1 LSTSPLRILQLHTHY
16 RQPGGEDAAVA
27 TEADVLR
34 DAGHQVLTHRARN
47 PEGAR
52 AALSLAAAPWNEA
65 QARTLTRQVVR
76 LRPDVVHVHNT
87 WFATS
92 PAVLTAVRRVGVPVV
107 MTLHNYRLVCAAAT
121 LFRDGAPCTDCV
133 GTHPWHGVEH
143 ACYRGSRPQSVVA
156 ATTIGLHQRRGTW
169 HRDVDRFVALTD
181 FGRERFIEGGLP
193 SRRIVVKSNS
203 VDDPGPRPHPPSAS
217 NVVVCLG
224 RLSAEKGVAVLLA
237 AWARAP
243 ARLRL
248 VVVGTGP
255 LEAALRD
262 QAPEQVEFLGTL
274 PPQEV
279 TSLLLRSRALV
290 FPSMSFEGQGL
301 VALEAAAAGLPVI
314 LSDHGSMSGLF
325 APGAE
330 ELLFPPGDVDALV
343 AQLARL
349 DDDRFVDEFGRFTRR
364 RFEEHYTHDVARRT
378 LEDTYRDVIG
388 AARHRGAGRNG

>member
-1 LSTSPLRILQLHTHY
+1 VGQVSLRTSRLRILQVHTHY

-27 TEADVLR
+27 TEADLLR
-34 DAGHQVLTHRARN
+34 DAGHQVVTQRASN

-52 AALSLAAAPWNEA
+52 AAVALAAAPWNEV
-65 QARTLTRQVVR
+65 QARILARRVER

-92 PAVLTAVRRVGVPVV
+92 PAVLAAVRRVGVPVV

-133 GTHPWHGVEH
+133 GTHAWHGVEH

-156 ATTIGLHQRRGTW
+156 ATTISLHQRRGTW
-169 HRDVDRFVALTD
+169 HRDVDRFLALTD

-203 VDDPGPRPHPPSAS
+203 VDDPGPRTRPPSAS

-224 RLSAEKGVAVLLA
+224 RLSAEKGVEVLLA

-262 QAPEQVEFLGTL
+262 QASEQVEFVGAL

-301 VALEAAAAGLPVI
+301 VALEAAAAGLPVV

-330 ELLFPPGDVDALV
+330 ELLFPPGDVGALV
-343 AQLARL
+343 ARLARL
-349 DDDRFVDEFGRFTRR
+349 DDDRFVDDHGELTRR
-364 RFEEHYTHDVARRT
+364 RFEERYTHGTALEALERVYRSVA
-378 LEDTYRDVIG
+378 G
-388 AARHRGAGRNG
+388 PS

>member
-1 LSTSPLRILQLHTHY
+1 MRILQVHTHY
-16 RQPGGEDAAVA
+16 RLPGGEDAAVA
-27 TEADVLR
+27 TETALLR
-34 DAGHQVLTHRARN
+34 AAGHQVLTHRARN

-52 AALSLAAAPWNEA
+52 AAVALAAAPWNEV
-65 QARTLTRQVVR
+65 QARTLSRQVER

-92 PAVLTAVRRVGVPVV
+92 PAVLAAVRRLGVPVV

-156 ATTIGLHQRRGTW
+156 AATIGLHQRRRTW
-169 HRDVDRFVALTD
+169 HRDVDRFLALTD
-181 FGRERFIEGGLP
+181 FGRERFVDGGLP
-193 SRRIVVKSNS
+193 SERIGVKSNS
-203 VDDPGPRPHPPSAS
+203 VDDPGPRDRPPSAS

-224 RLSAEKGVAVLLA
+224 RLSAEKGIEVLLD

-243 ARLRL
+243 ERLRL
-248 VVVGTGP
+248 LIVGTGP

-262 QAPEQVEFLGTL
+262 RAPEQVEFIGALT
-274 PPQEV
+274 PQEV
-279 TSLLLRSRALV
+279 TSLLLQARALV

-325 APGAE
+325 GPGAE
-330 ELLFPPGDVDALV
+330 ELLFPPGDVGALA

-349 DDDRFVDEFGRFTRR
+349 DDDRFVDDHGRFTRR
-364 RFEEHYTHDVARRT
+364 RFEERYTHRT
-378 LEDTYRDVIG
+378 ALEALERVYRSVVG
-388 AARHRGAGRNG
+388 LS